1 MQNTQVKHGMSRI
14 KAFTLIESLVTL
26 AITSFLIL
34 SFSGSITQTF
44 AKVEEHLFFLSFE
57 HLYRDTQK
65 LSVYQRQDMTLILKS
80 EYISNGVEV
89 LKISKD
95 VKLERNKT
103 LHFVQAGGNSS
114 LEKLVFQ
121 TSDEKRVTYQLYIG
135 SGQYKKTES

>member
-65 LSVYQRQDMTLILKS
+65 LSVIKD
-80 EYISNGVEV
+80 
-89 LKISKD
+89 KI
-95 VKLERNKT
+95 
-103 LHFVQAGGNSS
+103 
-114 LEKLVFQ
+114 
-121 TSDEKRVTYQLYIG
+121 
-135 SGQYKKTES
+135 